1 MVTNKQKHAVRFI
14 VETMRIPFK
23 GDINDIKDV
32 SRFLDEYFDD
42 AKLLN
47 SQLEEIANYHD
58 DCAAREDIMY
68 DYWLSQN
75 GF

>member
-23 GDINDIKDV
+23 GNINDIKDV

-42 AKLLN
+42 AKLLK
-47 SQLEEIANYHD
+47 SQLDEIHNYYD
-58 DCAAREDIMY
+58 DCAAREDMMY
-68 DYWLSQN
+68 DYWLTQN